1 MATGA
6 ASAAV
11 APTLANTYQRP
22 VFNAPVGSFGD
33 TDAKLVISSI
43 GITNPIPS
51 NTLQG
56 HGQGI
61 YADITA

>member
-6 ASAAV
+6 ASAAA
-11 APTLANTYQRP
+11 APTIDNLYQRP
-22 VFNAPVGSFGD
+22 IFNAPVGSFGD
-33 TDAKLVISSI
+33 TDVKVELSSL

-61 YADITA
+61 YADVTA